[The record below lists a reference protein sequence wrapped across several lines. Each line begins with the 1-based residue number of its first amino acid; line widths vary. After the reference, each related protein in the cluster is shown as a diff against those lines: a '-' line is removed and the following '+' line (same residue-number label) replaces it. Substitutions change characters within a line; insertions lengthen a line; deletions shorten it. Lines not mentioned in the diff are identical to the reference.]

1 MDNTNPLR
9 GSLFGGF
16 NKKDVAAY
24 IEEMAKTNAANLE
37 ETEALRA
44 RCLEMEEQLGRLEAM
59 REERDNARAASDKL
73 TAQLKR
79 LQQSMAKLEADNQ
92 ALRRELTEARASSD
106 AYEQAKERLAALEVD
121 SAKRAGEI
129 EKEARGRANEIEKH
143 SREAVDEVNFSL
155 ENIRRETLRMKDR
168 LRSQIIA
175 LETSVDDFSTLARG
189 KQEYLTRLFS
199 AEEEQE

>member
-59 REERDNARAASDKL
+59 REERDSARAAGDEL
-73 TAQLKR
+73 TEQLKS
-79 LQQSMAKLEADNQ
+79 LQQSMARLEEENRT
-92 ALRRELTEARASSD
+92 LRRELEEAKASSE
-106 AYEQAKERLAALEVD
+106 AYEQAKERLAAMEVD

-129 EKEARGRANEIEKH
+129 EKEARGKADAIGKH
-143 SREAVDEVNFSL
+143 SREAVNEVNFSL

-189 KQEYLTRLFS
+189 KQEYLTRLLP
-199 AEEEQE
+199 AEEEK

>member
-59 REERDNARAASDKL
+59 REERDSARAAGDEL
-73 TAQLKR
+73 TEQLKS
-79 LQQSMAKLEADNQ
+79 LQQSMARLEEENRT
-92 ALRRELTEARASSD
+92 LRRELEEAKASSE
-106 AYEQAKERLAALEVD
+106 AYEQAKERLAAMEVD

-129 EKEARGRANEIEKH
+129 EKEARGKADEIGKH
-143 SREAVDEVNFSL
+143 SREAVNEVNFSL

-189 KQEYLTRLFS
+189 KQEYLTRLLP
-199 AEEEQE
+199 AEEEK

>member
-59 REERDNARAASDKL
+59 REERDSARAAGDEL
-73 TAQLKR
+73 TEQLKS
-79 LQQSMAKLEADNQ
+79 LQQSMARLEEENRT
-92 ALRRELTEARASSD
+92 LRRELAEAKASSE
-106 AYEQAKERLAALEVD
+106 AYEQAKERLAAMEVD

-129 EKEARGRANEIEKH
+129 EKEARGKADEIEKH
-143 SREAVDEVNFSL
+143 SREAVNEVNFSL

-175 LETSVDDFSTLARG
+175 LETSVDDFSTLTRG
-189 KQEYLTRLFS
+189 KQEYLTRLLP
-199 AEEEQE
+199 AEEEK

>member
-59 REERDNARAASDKL
+59 REERDSARAAGDEL
-73 TAQLKR
+73 TAQLKS
-79 LQQSMAKLEADNQ
+79 LQQSMARLEEENRT
-92 ALRRELTEARASSD
+92 LRRELAEAKASSE
-106 AYEQAKERLAALEVD
+106 AYEQAKERLAAMEVD
-121 SAKRAGEI
+121 WAKRAGEI
-129 EKEARGRANEIEKH
+129 EKEARGKADEIGKH
-143 SREAVDEVNFSL
+143 SQEAVNEVNFSL

-189 KQEYLTRLFS
+189 KQEYLTRLLP
-199 AEEEQE
+199 AEEVK